1 MSKPRFQSV
10 FVLTV
15 SLWFWPAP
23 QNLRADDQPASLLP
37 RDALF
42 CLGSPAFRH
51 GDSINS
57 VCFSKDGKFIASG
70 SDDKTLRLCE
80 VRTAKEISRLPHT
93 NSAVTGL
100 FLSDAK

>member
-42 CLGSPAFRH
+42 CLGGPAFRH
-51 GDSINS
+51 VDSFNS
-57 VCFSKDGKFIASG
+57 VCFSRDGNFIPSG
-70 SDDKTLRLCE
+70 GDVKTLRLWE
-80 VRTAKEISRLPHT
+80 DRPARKTLGLPHK
-93 NSAVTGL
+93 NAFFTG
-100 FLSDAK
+100 